1 MKMRGKEN
9 DEIEEQK
16 TVLLLL
22 ACSETCSA
30 AIPNS
35 YFPINF
41 LDVLECLVVKL
52 PAPMIQR
59 NFKLIGDEEES
70 VSYTAQESSD
80 AKIASPKM

>member
-1 MKMRGKEN
+1 MRGKEN

-30 AIPNS
+30 IPNS

-52 PAPMIQR
+52 PAPMI
-59 NFKLIGDEEES
+59 
-70 VSYTAQESSD
+70 
-80 AKIASPKM
+80 

>member
-1 MKMRGKEN
+1 MRGKEN

-16 TVLLLL
+16 NRSAA
-22 ACSETCSA
+22 ACSETCS